1 MRASTAPGKFLP
13 PSKLAPELK
22 GDLEAILLKALR
34 EEPQERYASVEQ
46 FSEDLESYLVSRPVR
61 ARRGDVWYR
70 TRKFLRRYW
79 LPATAAALTLGSL
92 TAGLSIA
99 NHERA
104 IAERRFTDVRQLASK
119 LFDIDDRVA
128 KLPGSTDTRRLI
140 METSL
145 EYLRRI
151 TSDVH
156 MDPSLAL
163 EVGTAYMRVA
173 RVQRADTALG
183 QSQLAEGNDK
193 KAQAL
198 IDSAVASQ
206 PSNRIAL
213 LRAAEVSQEL
223 MQIASQRDQKEAVR
237 LAGETD
243 QKMQAYLNV
252 ANREQH
258 LDRSEA
264 ENAILVLLNVAN
276 IYAFG
281 EQFDDSIAMSRRTID
296 LSRTTN
302 WPAYAGAAEL
312 NLAIVYQEQGR
323 LDEALQSVQEA
334 TRILE
339 PAPGEKSVGKPLAFV
354 SALTREGSILAEQ
367 GGISLGR
374 TEDALQSL
382 ERASNIAEE
391 LAQRDPNQFGSRER
405 VFSADVMMAGILRH
419 TDPARALELCD
430 HALTR
435 LAEIKGRPIGRL
447 YESEALVESTYA
459 LRALGRG
466 AEAHRRLD
474 AAFDRLRALHVYPSD
489 TIQPGSG
496 VDMAL
501 SAQAAYEAQNGSL
514 PRAISL
520 YEELLRKGAAF
531 GSKPQTSL
539 PDAVQ
544 ESRVFAA
551 LDDLYRAAHQT
562 APASANAV
570 TQAGIV
576 AALEHPASQ

>member
-22 GDLEAILLKALR
+22 GDLEAILLRALR

-79 LPATAAALTLGSL
+79 LPATAAVLTLGSL

-128 KLPGSTDTRRLI
+128 KLSGSTDTRRLI

-151 TSDVH
+151 PSDVH

-302 WPAYAGAAEL
+302 CLP
-312 NLAIVYQEQGR
+312 
-323 LDEALQSVQEA
+323 
-334 TRILE
+334 T
-339 PAPGEKSVGKPLAFV
+339 PG
-354 SALTREGSILAEQ
+354 
-367 GGISLGR
+367 
-374 TEDALQSL
+374 
-382 ERASNIAEE
+382 
-391 LAQRDPNQFGSRER
+391 
-405 VFSADVMMAGILRH
+405 
-419 TDPARALELCD
+419 
-430 HALTR
+430 
-435 LAEIKGRPIGRL
+435 
-447 YESEALVESTYA
+447 
-459 LRALGRG
+459 
-466 AEAHRRLD
+466 
-474 AAFDRLRALHVYPSD
+474 
-489 TIQPGSG
+489 
-496 VDMAL
+496 
-501 SAQAAYEAQNGSL
+501 
-514 PRAISL
+514 PRS
-520 YEELLRKGAAF
+520 
-531 GSKPQTSL
+531 
-539 PDAVQ
+539 
-544 ESRVFAA
+544 
-551 LDDLYRAAHQT
+551 
-562 APASANAV
+562 
-570 TQAGIV
+570 
-576 AALEHPASQ
+576 